1 MEQLTTNRMKKYSI
15 ILLCLLLLVACT
27 SENAE
32 DLSNKQPCEEVSY
45 ANDIQPVIDTNCAL
59 SGCHAGNNGL
69 PDFTVK
75 SEVFDNATSIKF
87 RTSNRTMP
95 PSSIGLTLTN
105 EEIENIACWV
115 DAGTPD
121 N

>member
-1 MEQLTTNRMKKYSI
+1 MS
-15 ILLCLLLLVACT
+15 ACI

-32 DLSNKQPCEEVSY
+32 DLSNKQPCGETSY
-45 ANDIQPVIDTNCAL
+45 ENDIKPVLETNCAL

-69 PDFTVK
+69 PDFTDK
-75 SEVFDNATSIKF
+75 SEVFDNAAAIKF

-95 PSSIGLTLTN
+95 PSSSGLTLTN
-105 EEIENIACWV
+105 NEIKSIECWV
-115 DAGTPD
+115 DAGAPD